1 MFSRELALCA
11 SGWALLLCRILF
23 GLGYAILGGGGKNP
37 VFCYICALNLNHK
50 E

>member
-1 MFSRELALCA
+1 MFSRELALRA
-11 SGWALLLCRILF
+11 SGWAYCCAEYYLVWDMQYF
-23 GLGYAILGGGGKNP
+23 VGGGKNP